1 MAKTIH
7 RSEYEVLLR
16 RLRELRVGAGV
27 TQDSLS
33 EQLGRSQSFVSD
45 IERGVRR
52 LDTLELRDICHL
64 LGSDLMTFLAGLE
77 TELGPIPRPRKT
89 IRKGKGQATKH

>member
-16 RLRELRVGAGV
+16 RLRELRLESGV
-27 TQDSLS
+27 TQESLS
-33 EQLGRSQSFVSD
+33 SQLGRSQSFVSD

-52 LDTLELRDICHL
+52 LDAIELRDICAL
-64 LGSDLMTFLAGLE
+64 LGSDLLVFLAGLE
-77 TELGPIPRPRKT
+77 AEIGPVQVRRKPTRKT
-89 IRKGKGQATKH
+89 VKH